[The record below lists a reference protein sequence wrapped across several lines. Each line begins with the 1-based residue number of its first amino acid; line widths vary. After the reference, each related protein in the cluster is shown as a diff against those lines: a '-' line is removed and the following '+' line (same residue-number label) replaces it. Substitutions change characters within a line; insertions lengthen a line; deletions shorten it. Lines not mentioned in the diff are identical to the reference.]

1 MILVNYLT
9 NFHLQKKKFLNPFA
23 ISMSQMCT
31 ILSVENERKL
41 YENVSLLFSFLK
53 GKNLYIHHYAI
64 SLGTQENM

>member
-41 YENVSLLFSFLK
+41 YENVSLLLK
-53 GKNLYIHHYAI
+53 ERIFI
-64 SLGTQENM
+64 STIMPSV